1 MNEHSEACLCV
12 EQKQYFKVNITI
24 PSLMCTDNF
33 ALLFAGLLIG
43 ANAPINNPAPSLPT
57 PQYQTSHK

>member
-1 MNEHSEACLCV
+1 
-12 EQKQYFKVNITI
+12 
-24 PSLMCTDNF
+24 MCTDNF